1 MRITRGHHVR
11 ETWYVNQSARTATTK
26 EVPSCRMIFHVN
38 ITEADVGPVTRQ
50 QILNDGSKKLI
61 DAAQV
66 EEAQRDEIERYRLR
80 RDRRR
85 D

>member
-1 MRITRGHHVR
+1 
-11 ETWYVNQSARTATTK
+11 
-26 EVPSCRMIFHVN
+26 MIFHVN

-66 EEAQRDEIERYRLR
+66 EEAQRDEIERYRRR